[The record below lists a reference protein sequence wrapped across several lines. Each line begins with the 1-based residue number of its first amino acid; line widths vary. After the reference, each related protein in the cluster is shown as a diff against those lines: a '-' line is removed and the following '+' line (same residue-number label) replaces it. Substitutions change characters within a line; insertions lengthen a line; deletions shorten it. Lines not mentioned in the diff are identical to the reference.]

1 MEQCIERQAN
11 LYVNLVG
18 FEKAFDSLDNE
29 TLWKLVGYNG
39 LPYKIINLIKN
50 MYKDFSGHVIC
61 RGKLSDTFVNT
72 TGVWQDCLFSPLIFL
87 VAIDWIMRRTTENQR
102 TGIQWTIFAQLED
115 LDFADDLALVCENHT
130 HTQQKTDRLQDSRE
144 QLGLKINT

>member
-87 VAIDWIMRRTTENQR
+87 VANDWIMRRTTENQQTKIQR
-102 TGIQWTIFAQLED
+102 TLFTQLKDLHFANDQTAVSEKPHTHA
-115 LDFADDLALVCENHT
+115 ADD
-130 HTQQKTDRLQDSRE
+130 RLTT
-144 QLGLKINT
+144 G